1 MGKKRISRGI
11 RVLKNEGFIALNIK
25 ALQKLERRQKK
36 QHKITKV
43 NFSFLAKESDV
54 IKADWT
60 KVVAQK
66 VTRQSKKPPYTIN
79 WVMSPP
85 GRGSGGHQNIFRFIK
100 YLEDQGHTCRVYLYS
115 ATIHP
120 SVEQV
125 KDILED
131 SYPKTKAKISWYSGS
146 MDASDAVFATG
157 WETAYPVLNDPSKA
171 RRFYFVQDFE
181 PLFYPVGSEYILAEN
196 TYRFKFFGI
205 TAGNWLA
212 TKLKNDYGMQTQH
225 YDFGSEDEL
234 YSYKNSKKRK
244 EIFFYA
250 RPVTARRGFELGIM
264 ALEIVAKALP
274 DYTITLAG
282 WDVSNYN
289 IPFKYQNLKTLP
301 LEALNDVYNNCAA
314 ALVVSLTNMSLLP
327 LELLACGT
335 IPVVNKGQNNE
346 MVSQNPYIHYA
357 DPSPAALAEAI
368 ITTVQRKDIVEYGKK
383 ASQSVKSSSWSKA
396 GEIVESTLIKELSNG

>member
-1 MGKKRISRGI
+1 MRL
-11 RVLKNEGFIALNIK
+11 LKNEGFIALNYK
-25 ALQKLERRQKK
+25 VLQKLENRQKK
-36 QHKITKV
+36 QPKIKKV

-60 KVVAQK
+60 KISTNDVKNAPIE
-66 VTRQSKKPPYTIN
+66 PPYTIN

-85 GRGSGGHQNIFRFIK
+85 GKGSGGHQNIFRFIN
-100 YLEDQGHTCRVYLYS
+100 YLESMGHTCRIYLYS

-120 SVEQV
+120 SVQQV
-125 KDILED
+125 KVVLKD
-131 SYPKTKAKISWYSGS
+131 SYPKTNAKISWYNGS
-146 MDASDAVFATG
+146 MAVSDAVFATG
-157 WETAYPVLNDPSKA
+157 WETAYPVLNDGSKA
-171 RRFYFVQDFE
+171 KRFYFVQDFE

-196 TYRFKFFGI
+196 TYRFNFFGI

-212 TKLKNDYGMQTQH
+212 TKLKQDYGMQTQH

-234 YSYKNSKKRK
+234 YGYKNSNKRK

-264 ALEIVAKALP
+264 ALEIVAKELP

-282 WDVSNYN
+282 WDVSNYD
-289 IPFKYQNLKTLP
+289 IPFGYQNLKTLP
-301 LEALNDVYNNCAA
+301 LEALSDVYNNCAA

-335 IPVVNKGQNNE
+335 IPIVNKGQNNE
-346 MVSQNPYIHYA
+346 MVSSNPYIHYA

-368 ITTVQRKDIVEYGKK
+368 INTVQRKDIVEYGKK

-396 GEIVESTLIKELSNG
+396 GEIVEKTLIKELTNG